1 MQVNCSAVLFQSDE
15 GSGRGG
21 DALDI
26 SRLSES
32 LARATCLALIKFLD
46 LLAQAGLTKLGVRAT
61 VHPENVS
68 CCNSHDVEPVPTFCS
83 FCSRHSQILRL
94 SALEGCF

>member
-1 MQVNCSAVLFQSDE
+1 VNVGGLWRMVGVTWSFFQSDE

-21 DALDI
+21 DPLDV

-32 LARATCLALIKFLD
+32 LARATCLALVKLLD
-46 LLAQAGLTKLGVRAT
+46 LLAQAGLTKLAVRAT

-68 CCNSHDVEPVPTFCS
+68 C
-83 FCSRHSQILRL
+83 LRL
-94 SALEGCF
+94 

>member
-1 MQVNCSAVLFQSDE
+1 MELNVSACMWRIIAVLCYFFQSDE

-21 DALDI
+21 DPLDI

-32 LARATCLALIKFLD
+32 LARATCLALIKLLD

-68 CCNSHDVEPVPTFCS
+68 CLNWS
-83 FCSRHSQILRL
+83 L
-94 SALEGCF
+94 

>member
-1 MQVNCSAVLFQSDE
+1 MVAVMCTFLQSDE

-21 DALDI
+21 DPLDI

-32 LARATCLALIKFLD
+32 LARATCLALVKLLD
-46 LLAQAGLTKLGVRAT
+46 LLAQAGLTKLAVRAT

-68 CCNSHDVEPVPTFCS
+68 CLS
-83 FCSRHSQILRL
+83 FKL
-94 SALEGCF
+94 

>member
-1 MQVNCSAVLFQSDE
+1 MQACVEDIYSTVLFQSDE

-21 DALDI
+21 DAIDI

-32 LARATCLALIKFLD
+32 LARATCLALIKLLD

-68 CCNSHDVEPVPTFCS
+68 SSNWRSS
-83 FCSRHSQILRL
+83 
-94 SALEGCF
+94 

>member
-1 MQVNCSAVLFQSDE
+1 VNVGALWKMVGVTFGFFQSDE

-21 DALDI
+21 DPLDI

-32 LARATCLALIKFLD
+32 LARATCLALVKLLD
-46 LLAQAGLTKLGVRAT
+46 LLAQAGLTKLAVRAT

-68 CCNSHDVEPVPTFCS
+68 CLC
-83 FCSRHSQILRL
+83 L
-94 SALEGCF
+94 